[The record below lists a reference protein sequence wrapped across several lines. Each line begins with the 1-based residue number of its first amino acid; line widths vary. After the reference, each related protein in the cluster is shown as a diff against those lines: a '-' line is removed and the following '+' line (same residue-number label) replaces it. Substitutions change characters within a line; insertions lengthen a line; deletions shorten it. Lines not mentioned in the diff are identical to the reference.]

1 MAAAAK
7 AVLTTAS
14 RVVCAHGGSVALSS
28 RQQKLTVDHHPVL
41 LTTDLLGASISRCTN
56 VGPNL
61 TPCSVV
67 TSVTS
72 GASACLSVDGVPVL
86 TESAV
91 GLTNAVP
98 PLPILW
104 QVGSAGQTKLRA

>member
-1 MAAAAK
+1 
-7 AVLTTAS
+7 
-14 RVVCAHGGSVALSS
+14 
-28 RQQKLTVDHHPVL
+28 
-41 LTTDLLGASISRCTN
+41 
-56 VGPNL
+56 
-61 TPCSVV
+61 V